1 MNEKI
6 KKKLGSALFII
17 SLVLILILVSV
28 VYYEVKH
35 PKFDA
40 KVTGKDATVVKEV
53 AKIHYDDPYGR
64 NVGTVTESQKFELT
78 GKMAYVRQSDI
89 IMMEIYLED
98 NHFAWISK
106 KDVIISK

>member
-17 SLVLILILVSV
+17 SLVLIILVAV

-40 KVTGKDATVVKEV
+40 KVAGKDATVVKEV
-53 AKIHYDDPYGR
+53 AKIHYDDPFGR
-64 NVGTVTESQKFELT
+64 NVDTVTESQKFELT

-89 IMMEIYLED
+89 IMMEILLED